1 MGFSP
6 AGVSFLSPFFSF
18 SIFPNN
24 IFSLSNTSDINPQM
38 SEDGDEPR
46 SRRGETRCLL
56 SFAHPHGCGT
66 IINSSLKI
74 VGCSARFPRRRG
86 GEREGEGEREREEKR
101 GEANVGNV
109 GRATMGAA
117 CGKSNLLF
125 GSELSAAASSAW

>member
-1 MGFSP
+1 
-6 AGVSFLSPFFSF
+6 
-18 SIFPNN
+18 
-24 IFSLSNTSDINPQM
+24 M

-86 GEREGEGEREREEKR
+86 GEREGEGEREREKR
-101 GEANVGNV
+101 REVRRTSGTSDARQWVPLVERVICYSGRSYPRRPLRPGNRSV
-109 GRATMGAA
+109 LFIIACRNRSLRARTRPE
-117 CGKSNLLF
+117 SPL
-125 GSELSAAASSAW
+125 AS